1 MNPKNV
7 LSIRSRDEFRQWL
20 SANHRTK
27 AECWATVKRGMSTD
41 ASNILK
47 YIDAVEEALCFGWI
61 DTTTK
66 TFEDGITYQRFTPRR
81 KGSAW
86 SELNKERCRRMERLG
101 LMTEAGRAVLPDM
114 SEEGFKIMPEIIDAL
129 KADAEAWSNFQQ
141 LPSLYKRVRIDTIQI
156 KHKQKDLFNSR
167 LEKFIENTRRG
178 IMYGQWND
186 GGRLCP
192 ESDNKLS

>member
-20 SANHRTK
+20 SANHRTQ
-27 AECWATVKRGMSTD
+27 AECWAAVKRGMSTD
-41 ASNILK
+41 TSNILK

-66 TFEDGITYQRFTPRR
+66 TFENGITYQRFTPRR

-114 SEEGFKIMPEIIDAL
+114 SEEGFKIMPGIIDAL
-129 KADAEAWSNFQQ
+129 KADAEVWSNFQQ

-167 LEKFIENTRRG
+167 LVKFIENTRQG

-186 GGRLCP
+186 GGRLYP
-192 ESDNKLS
+192 ESDDKLS